1 MLEDF
6 HQDLWQMPF
15 GRASFEPSSRM
26 GDSPGAM
33 PNARGGREMTA
44 ELRGMEEKNTRQRSP
59 RCAGVRLD
67 RRRNIRIDYC
77 FAPPTLGRGH
87 TPAGQLL

>member
-59 RCAGVRLD
+59 R
-67 RRRNIRIDYC
+67 
-77 FAPPTLGRGH
+77 
-87 TPAGQLL
+87 